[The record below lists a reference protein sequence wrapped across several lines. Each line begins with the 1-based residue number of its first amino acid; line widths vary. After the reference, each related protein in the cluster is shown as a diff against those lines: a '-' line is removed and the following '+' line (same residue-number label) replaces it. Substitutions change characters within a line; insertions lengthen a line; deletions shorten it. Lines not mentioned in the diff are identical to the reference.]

1 MFGEFLNIIFK
12 SIKLDKTLYSDNK
25 NFGEA
30 SIYFAI
36 LIILVSSLI
45 SLIPNTAFIEY
56 MSLKFSLG
64 KVEGPS
70 LRSVII
76 ISYSMWIIKAAYLYF
91 VGVVMFSN
99 NNTKCNFRKI
109 LILVGYSHIPM
120 FLNALTINYSLL
132 FILIITYIWYN
143 ISLIVGL
150 NIILNYKSITKS
162 TLVVIAPFIIF
173 LVYFLSIFGQGQ
185 VNTIS

>member
-1 MFGEFLNIIFK
+1 MSEFIKIIIQILK
-12 SIKLDKTLYSDNK
+12 IDKKFFNNSK

-36 LIILVSSLI
+36 LIILISSLI

-64 KVEGPS
+64 KIEGPS

-76 ISYSMWIIKAAYLYF
+76 ISYSMWVVKAVYLYF
-91 VGVVMFSN
+91 VGVIMFPN
-99 NNTKCNFRKI
+99 KNTKCNFRKI
-109 LILVGYSHIPM
+109 LILVGYAHIPM
-120 FLNALTINYSLL
+120 FLNVLTINYSLL
-132 FILIITYIWYN
+132 FLLIITYIWYN

-150 NIILNYKSITKS
+150 NIFLNYKNITKS
-162 TLVVIAPFIIF
+162 FLVVMTPFIIF
-173 LVYFLSIFGQGQ
+173 IIYFLSLFSQGQ

>member
-1 MFGEFLNIIFK
+1 MSEFIKIIIQILK
-12 SIKLDKTLYSDNK
+12 IDKKFFNNSK

-36 LIILVSSLI
+36 LIILISSLI

-64 KVEGPS
+64 KIEGPS

-76 ISYSMWIIKAAYLYF
+76 ISYSMWIVKAVYLYF
-91 VGVVMFSN
+91 VGVIMFPN
-99 NNTKCNFRKI
+99 KNTKCNFRKI
-109 LILVGYSHIPM
+109 LILVGYAHVPM
-120 FLNALTINYSLL
+120 FLNVLTINYSLL
-132 FILIITYIWYN
+132 FLLIITYIWYN

-150 NIILNYKSITKS
+150 NIFLNYKNITKS
-162 TLVVIAPFIIF
+162 FLVVMTPFIIF
-173 LVYFLSIFGQGQ
+173 IIYFLSLFSQGQ